1 MATEEERILL
11 SIESNLE
18 EYTKQAAQ
26 AAQVVDGLKDALDN
40 MQKSGEASADEIE
53 ATKTELR
60 QAQKQYR
67 ESTKSIDDLT
77 KANKATTGSY
87 EQLQAQLRL
96 AEKNLKSQSGLLTKN
111 ADGTIQLSDAYVE
124 ASKEVENARN
134 AVNEFNLGI
143 NNGATNVGLYQQS
156 IEKALGGIKVFGVDA
171 GAAFKSVEGGLG
183 GMVKAGISSLK
194 TLAAAF
200 LTNPIGL
207 IILGIVG
214 AVTLLV
220 KAFQRSE
227 GSMNKLKQVTGA
239 LGGVFSALMDI
250 LKPVVEFIADSVIVI
265 FEKLGN
271 VADKTM
277 KLVSKG
283 LRFLGFDEAAES
295 VDNFTK
301 KISDSVK
308 AGAELAKMEAE
319 LQKAQRLS
327 RKTQLEYQAEAE
339 KLRQIRDDEANSIEK
354 RIETNTKLGKVLK
367 KQSEDELAIANL
379 AVKVAE
385 RRVQLQGETT
395 ENLDALAAA
404 QTEVVD
410 IQERILGQESEQ
422 LMNLNS
428 LRRERTAYYKEQSDR
443 LNELAQKQQENI
455 NVELAA
461 EEMMLELKEQ
471 LRRKARDKKKQA
483 EAIDRENQMQLDIL
497 AGQNE
502 FETRRLQ
509 LEAQRNLEIEE
520 ANKLG
525 ADISL
530 IRDKYNA
537 LEIDLEQQKQN
548 AKLAIYASFAGQI
561 AGLFSQ
567 QTIAGKIAAVAQTA
581 INTYL
586 GAQAAFAQTPG
597 GIGIKSAAAALAI
610 ATGLAN
616 IRKILAVDTSG
627 KSTPSV
633 SGGVPRTSGFVA
645 SQAGG
650 AISQSNNILPS
661 ISQSIGTVQPTQASQ
676 QAADSNSSLL
686 EAIKNL
692 KVYTI
697 IEEFEKGQK
706 NKAQVEQN
714 ATF

>member
-1 MATEEERILL
+1 MEEERILL
-11 SIESNLE
+11 NIESNIE

-26 AAQVVDGLKDALDN
+26 AQQVVEGLKDALDR
-40 MQKSGEASADEIE
+40 MQKSGETSADEIE
-53 ATKTELR
+53 ATKTQLR
-60 QAQKQYR
+60 QAQKEYR

-77 KANKATTGSY
+77 KANRATTGSY

-143 NNGATNVGLYQQS
+143 NNGSTNVGLYQQS

-171 GAAFKSVEGGLG
+171 GSAFKAVEGGLG

-200 LTNPIGL
+200 LTNPIGI

-227 GSMNKLKQVTGA
+227 GSMNKIKQVTGA

-354 RIETNTKLGKVLK
+354 RIETNSKLARVLK

-385 RRVQLQGETT
+385 RRIQLQGETT
-395 ENLDALAAA
+395 ANLDALAAA

-428 LRRERTAYYKEQSDR
+428 LRRERTAYYKEQSDK
-443 LNELAQKQQENI
+443 LNELAQKQQETI
-455 NVELAA
+455 NAELAA
-461 EEMMLELKEQ
+461 EEMILAVKEQ
-471 LRRKARDKKKQA
+471 LRREARDKKRQA
-483 EAIDRENQMQLDIL
+483 EAIDRENEMQLNIL

-509 LEAQRNLEIEE
+509 LEAQRRLEIEE

-561 AGLFSQ
+561 ADLFSQ
-567 QTIAGKIAAVAQTA
+567 QTVAGKIAAVAQTA

-610 ATGLAN
+610 ATGLNN

-633 SGGVPRTSGFVA
+633 SGGGSPRTSGIVA
-645 SQAGG
+645 AQAGG
-650 AISQSNNILPS
+650 AIAQSNNILPS
-661 ISQSIGTVQPTQASQ
+661 ISQNIGTVQPTQASQ
-676 QAADSNSSLL
+676 QAADSNSLL
-686 EAIKNL
+686 INAIQNL

-697 IEEFEKGQK
+697 IEEIEKGQR
-706 NKAQVEQN
+706 NKAQIEQN